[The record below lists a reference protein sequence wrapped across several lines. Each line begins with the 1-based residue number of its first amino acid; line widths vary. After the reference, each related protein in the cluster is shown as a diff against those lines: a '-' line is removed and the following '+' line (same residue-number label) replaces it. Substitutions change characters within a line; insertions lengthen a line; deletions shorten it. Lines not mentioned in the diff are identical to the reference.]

1 VSGPRMLPNNIEAE
15 QNLISGILLGA
26 KPPPL
31 SPGDFYRSAH
41 GLIFEAA
48 LELEARQEP
57 VDILTVKAEL
67 ERMGKLQE
75 VGGASYIASLVDSI
89 PLSAHLDR
97 YGELVREKAM
107 LRRIISECRDIAALA
122 LEPGSEATDVLNRF
136 QAVALSINGAGSTG
150 IAVKDVVKQQL
161 ALIETAWN
169 NAGELL
175 GISTGFRELDKLTLG
190 WQAPDLIVI
199 AARPSM
205 GKTAFALNTG
215 RTAASIG
222 IKVYISSLEMSKSQL
237 TLRLLATE
245 SGINGRMLRL
255 ARFPEGDWPRILRA
269 AGRIAE
275 TDPELII
282 DDTGGISELELAR
295 RVRRARPG
303 LLIVDYLQ
311 LMRSGQKAD
320 RKDLEIGNIT
330 AGLKSLAKELEIPV
344 ILLSQLN
351 RDAEKRQNPRPR
363 LSDLRESGAIEQDA
377 DLVIGLYRPE
387 GSSVAEL
394 ICLKHRNGPLGTI
407 KLAFREELASFGDL
421 ARD

>member
-1 VSGPRMLPNNIEAE
+1 MLPNNIEAE

-26 KPPPL
+26 KPPAL

-48 LELEARQEP
+48 LELEVRREP
-57 VDILTVKAEL
+57 VDILTVKTEL

-75 VGGASYIASLVDSI
+75 AGGASYIASLVDSI
-89 PLSAHLDR
+89 PWSAHLDR
-97 YGELVREKAM
+97 YAELVREKAV
-107 LRRIISECRDIAALA
+107 LRRIINECRDIAALA

-136 QAVALSINGAGSTG
+136 QAAALSMNSAGSTG
-150 IAVKDVVKQQL
+150 VTVKEAAKRQL
-161 ALIETAWN
+161 
-169 NAGELL
+169 
-175 GISTGFRELDKLTLG
+175 ELDKLTLG
-190 WQAPDLIVI
+190 WQSPDLIVI

-215 RTAASIG
+215 KAAATHG
-222 IKVYISSLEMSKSQL
+222 TKVYMSSLEMSASQL
-237 TLRLLATE
+237 TFRLLATE

-255 ARFPEGDWPRILRA
+255 ARFPEGDWPGIVQA

-275 TDPELII
+275 LDLII
-282 DDTGGISELELAR
+282 DDTASISELELAR
-295 RVRRARPG
+295 RVRRAKPG

-311 LMRSGQKAD
+311 LMRSAQRAD

-351 RDAEKRQNPRPR
+351 REAEKRQNPRPR
-363 LSDLRESGAIEQDA
+363 LADLRESGAIEQDA
-377 DLVIGLYRPE
+377 DLVIGLYRLE
-387 GSSVAEL
+387 ASGVAEL

-407 KLAFREELASFGDL
+407 KLTFREELASFGDL